1 MNIGQ
6 YYSPPAYQRPAPA
19 VAPPPTTAEKG
30 KYPPVVRYASES
42 SITWSDKGT
51 SAAAGAAPPTPKTG
65 SDAELRFL
73 IFTLGFV
80 LFVQTK

>member
-19 VAPPPTTAEKG
+19 APPPTTAEKG
-30 KYPPVVRYASES
+30 KYPMVRYASES

-51 SAAAGAAPPTPKTG
+51 PAAAGATPPTPKTG

-73 IFTLGFV
+73 IFTFGFV